1 MNARSASLFDVA
13 ALFLPELPG
22 QTLASKVSRKG
33 TVPAMQIWD
42 REKPERSDLAIANN
56 DDI

>member
-1 MNARSASLFDVA
+1 LR
-13 ALFLPELPG
+13 LFLPELPG

-33 TVPAMQIWD
+33 AVPAMQIWD